1 MSRIGRYPP
10 LPGKSVMNA
19 ELEGSPDLA
28 ACGWIRATRSR
39 LDGNEVLLPIPAPAF
54 AGSGGF
60 EGTETWSG
68 RVSIPQ
74 GREPIGVRE
83 DPWTVRHDPRRL

>member
-1 MSRIGRYPP
+1 MSRIGRYAP
-10 LPGKSVMNA
+10 LHRKSVIDA

-28 ACGWIRATRSR
+28 ACGWIPATRSR
-39 LDGNEVLLPIPAPAF
+39 LDGNEVFLPIPAPAF
-54 AGSGGF
+54 AGSGDF
-60 EGTETWSG
+60 EGTETWPG

-74 GREPIGVRE
+74 GRNCIGVRV

>member
-10 LPGKSVMNA
+10 SHGKSVMDA

-28 ACGWIRATRSR
+28 ACGWIPAARSR
-39 LDGNEVLLPIPAPAF
+39 PGGNGCFLPIPVPAF
-54 AGSGGF
+54 AGPGGF
-60 EGTETWSG
+60 EGTETWPEG
-68 RVSIPQ
+68 VSIPQ
-74 GREPIGVRE
+74 GPDTIGVRV

>member
-10 LPGKSVMNA
+10 LHGTSVMDT
-19 ELEGSPDLA
+19 ELENSSDLA
-28 ACGWIRATRSR
+28 ACGWIRASRSR

-54 AGSGGF
+54 ARSGGF
-60 EGTETWSG
+60 EGMETWPG

-74 GREPIGVRE
+74 GRDTIGVRV
-83 DPWTVRHDPRRL
+83 DPWTVRHGPRRL

>member
-10 LPGKSVMNA
+10 LHGKSVMDA
-19 ELEGSPDLA
+19 ELESSPDLA

-54 AGSGGF
+54 ARFGGF
-60 EGTETWSG
+60 EGTETWPG

-74 GREPIGVRE
+74 ERDSIGVRV
-83 DPWTVRHDPRRL
+83 DPWTVWRDPRRL